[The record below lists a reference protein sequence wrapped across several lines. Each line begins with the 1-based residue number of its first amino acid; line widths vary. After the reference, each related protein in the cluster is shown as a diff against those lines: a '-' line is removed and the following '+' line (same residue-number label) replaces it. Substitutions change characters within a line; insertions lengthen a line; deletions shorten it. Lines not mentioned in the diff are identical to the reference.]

1 MRSTRVSPMPIRMP
15 EVNGTAASPAA
26 AIAASRRAGVLSGEP
41 KCGPPRA
48 DSRSA
53 ALSSMIPCDT
63 ETARSRS
70 VSSRLMT
77 PGLRCG
83 RSPVSFSTSA
93 AISAR

>member
-1 MRSTRVSPMPIRMP
+1 MPIRMP

-26 AIAASRRAGVLSGEP
+26 AIAASRTRRRLVGRAEMRP
-41 KCGPPRA
+41 AAR

-53 ALSSMIPCDT
+53 ALSSMMPCDT

-70 VSSRLMT
+70 ISSRLMT

-83 RSPVSFSTSA
+83 SSPVSFSTSA